1 LKSRKINHIITAT
14 MVSAQALVLPELH
27 APFQV
32 LEVELDNLRPDEVL
46 VEMKATSICAT
57 DPAVQHGKIPQAF
70 PVVLGH
76 EGISSSSR
84 VQSQFS

>member
-1 LKSRKINHIITAT
+1 

-57 DPAVQHGKIPQAF
+57 DPAVQRGKIPQTF

-76 EGISSSSR
+76 EGISSTSR
-84 VQSQFS
+84 AQLNSAKT